1 MTTTRRLLLGAGAA
15 ALTLSARAQ
24 TGWPERNV
32 RLIVPFGPGGG
43 ADIIGRLVADHMA
56 QVFGR
61 PSVVENRPG
70 AGSVIGLDVLAR
82 SAPDGSTFGLGNIA
96 NMAIAPAVQKGRVP
110 YDPVRDFAPV
120 SNCAATPLLL
130 VVNAE
135 RVAARTVPELIAHMK
150 ANPGVLNYGSS
161 GNGTSI
167 HLGQALF
174 LLETGTTAVHVPF
187 RGGAEMLNALLGG
200 QIDFAL
206 DVIPTSWPHVEA
218 GRLRALAVATP
229 MRLARF
235 PDLPALN
242 EFAPG
247 VELMSWHGVVGP
259 AGTPAPIIARLS
271 EAIRAFLREPETL
284 ARLDQLGFVPIGNTP
299 EEFARQ
305 IAADGERFRAVV
317 ARAGIT
323 AD

>member
-1 MTTTRRLLLGAGAA
+1 
-15 ALTLSARAQ
+15 
-24 TGWPERNV
+24 
-32 RLIVPFGPGGG
+32 
-43 ADIIGRLVADHMA
+43 MA

-61 PSVVENRPG
+61 PFVVENRPG

-82 SAPDGSTFGLGNIA
+82 SPPDGYTFGLGNIA
-96 NMAIAPAVQKGRVP
+96 NMAIAPAVQRGRVP

-130 VVNAE
+130 VVNAAK
-135 RVAARTVPELIAHMK
+135 VPARTVPELIAHMT

-174 LLETGTTAVHVPF
+174 LLQTGTNAVHVPF
-187 RGGAEMLNALLGG
+187 RGGTDMLNALLGG
-200 QIDFAL
+200 QVDFAL

-229 MRLARF
+229 TRLARF

-259 AGTPAPIIARLS
+259 AGTPAPIVGRLS
-271 EAIRAFLREPETL
+271 EAIRAFLSEPEVL
-284 ARLDQLGFVPIGNTP
+284 ARLDQLGFVPVANTP

-305 IAADGERFRAVV
+305 IAADVERFREVV

>member
-1 MTTTRRLLLGAGAA
+1 MATRRRVLLGAGAA
-15 ALTLSARAQ
+15 ALTLPAFAQ
-24 TGWPERNV
+24 GAWPERNV

-43 ADIIGRLVADHMA
+43 ADIIGRLVADRMA
-56 QVFGR
+56 QVFGK
-61 PSVVENRPG
+61 PFVVENRPG
-70 AGSVIGLDVLAR
+70 AGSVIGMDVLAR
-82 SAPDGSTFGLGNIA
+82 SAADGYAFGLGNIA
-96 NMAIAPAVQKGRVP
+96 NLAIAPAVQKGRVP

-135 RVAARTVPELIAHMK
+135 KVAARSVPELIAHMK
-150 ANPGVLNYGSS
+150 ANPGRLNYGSS

-174 LLETGTTAVHVPF
+174 LLETGTEAVHVPF
-187 RGGAEMLNALLGG
+187 RGGAEMLNGLLGG
-200 QIDFAL
+200 QVDFAL
-206 DVIPTSWPHVEA
+206 DVIPTSWPHVET
-218 GRLRALAVATP
+218 GKLRALAVATP
-229 MRLARF
+229 TRLARF

-259 AGTPAPIIARLS
+259 AGTPAPIVARLA
-271 EAIRAFLREPETL
+271 EAIRAFLGEPATL
-284 ARLDQLGFVPIGNTP
+284 ARLDQLGFVPIANTP

-305 IAADGERFRAVV
+305 IAADLARFREVV
-317 ARAGIT
+317 ARTGIT
-323 AD
+323 VD